1 MEADDANRPLDGL
14 RLYFL
19 VGVVHVFIGSLSPHF
34 FARYDIGAQEIS
46 VILSV
51 QFIGFLIGVLF
62 SPVLSKKIGPFVVIT
77 IGLSMVG
84 AALAGYL
91 WIDRWE
97 LLSLTGF
104 LIGYGAGTL
113 ETTVGALIIAQGEN
127 GKAGMAKLEVFF
139 GFGALLFPILIHVLA
154 GEDVLPLVLYSLL
167 STIAVLLAA
176 WVSLISVVRPKQRFP
191 QPEGAGS
198 GTEEFFPES
207 GLMRGEKRSLSLL
220 ILFAFVYAG
229 IETSY
234 ANFLPSLMIVGGFE
248 SYSLIGVSVFWASM
262 VIGRTVLAVKG
273 KKIPPLPMLQ
283 ISALCLILLLG
294 VFPFLHDAIL
304 ALGVIFLTGIA
315 ASPLFPVA
323 ITFAASV
330 KRGYV
335 DEVTSYFIA
344 AASLGGSLI
353 SLLIGWSLALEEL
366 SVTLFLFAGLAL
378 LLWFISF
385 RLRDTG
391 NSFYKHA
398 GKSMDR

>member
-1 MEADDANRPLDGL
+1 MRIVLWMGCAF
-14 RLYFL
+14 YFL

-34 FARYDIGAQEIS
+34 YARYDIGAQEIS

-62 SPVLSKKIGPFVVIT
+62 SPVLSKKVGPFVVIT
-77 IGLSMVG
+77 IGLGMVG

-113 ETTVGALIIAQGEN
+113 ETTVGSLIIAQGEN

-139 GFGALLFPILIHVLA
+139 GFGALLFPILIHLLA
-154 GEDVLPLVLYSLL
+154 GEDVIPLVLYSLL
-167 STIAVLLAA
+167 STIVVLLAA
-176 WVSLISVVRPKQRFP
+176 WVPLISILRTKQRFP
-191 QPEGAGS
+191 EPEGAVSGS
-198 GTEEFFPES
+198 EEIYTGG

-283 ISALCLILLLG
+283 ISAVCLILLLG

-304 ALGVIFLTGIA
+304 VLGVISLTGIA

-330 KRGYV
+330 GQGYV

-353 SLLIGWSLALEEL
+353 SLLVGWSLALEEL
-366 SVTLFLFAGLAL
+366 PVTLFLFAGLAL

-385 RLRDTG
+385 RLRDARSG
-391 NSFYKHA
+391 IYKPA
-398 GKSMDR
+398 QKSMDR

>member
-1 MEADDANRPLDGL
+1 MRIVLWMGCAF
-14 RLYFL
+14 YFL

-34 FARYDIGAQEIS
+34 YARYDIGAQEIS

-62 SPVLSKKIGPFVVIT
+62 SPVLSKKVGPFVVIT
-77 IGLSMVG
+77 IGLGMVG

-113 ETTVGALIIAQGEN
+113 ETTVGSLIIAQGEN

-139 GFGALLFPILIHVLA
+139 GFGALLFPILIHLLA
-154 GEDVLPLVLYSLL
+154 GEDVIPLVLYSLL
-167 STIAVLLAA
+167 STIVVLLAA
-176 WVSLISVVRPKQRFP
+176 WVSLISMLRPEHRLP
-191 QPEGAGS
+191 EPEGAVSGS
-198 GTEEFFPES
+198 EEIYPGS
-207 GLMRGEKRSLSLL
+207 GLMREEKRSLSLL

-283 ISALCLILLLG
+283 TSAVCLILLLG

-304 ALGVIFLTGIA
+304 VLGVISLTGIA

-330 KRGYV
+330 RQGYV

-353 SLLIGWSLALEEL
+353 SLLVGWSLALEEL

-385 RLRDTG
+385 RLRDAG
-391 NSFYKHA
+391 SRIYKPAH
-398 GKSMDR
+398 KSMDR

>member
-1 MEADDANRPLDGL
+1 MRIVLWMGCAF
-14 RLYFL
+14 YFL
-19 VGVVHVFIGSLSPHF
+19 VGVVHVFIGSLSPHL
-34 FARYDIGAQEIS
+34 FARYGIGAREIS

-62 SPVLSKKIGPFVVIT
+62 SPVFSKKLGPFGVIT
-77 IGLSMVG
+77 IGLCMVG

-113 ETTVGALIIAQGEN
+113 ETTVGALIIGQGVS
-127 GKAGMAKLEVFF
+127 GKSGMAKLEVFF
-139 GFGALLFPILIHVLA
+139 GFGALLFPILIHLLA
-154 GEDVLPLVLYSLL
+154 GEDVLLVVLSSLL
-167 STIAVLLAA
+167 ATIVVLLTV
-176 WVSLISVVRPKQRFP
+176 WVFLTSVARLNQRFP

-198 GTEEFFPES
+198 DTEEFFP
-207 GLMRGEKRSLSLL
+207 GNTPMREKRCLGLL
-220 ILFAFVYAG
+220 IVFAFVYAG

-234 ANFLPSLMIVGGFE
+234 ANFLPSLLIAGGYE
-248 SYSLIGVSVFWASM
+248 PYSLIGVSVFWASM
-262 VIGRTVLAVKG
+262 VVGRTLLAVKG
-273 KKIPPLPMLQ
+273 RNIPPLPILQ
-283 ISALCLILLLG
+283 ISALSLILFLG

-304 ALGVIFLTGIA
+304 VLAAIFLTGIA
-315 ASPLFPVA
+315 AAPLFPVA

-330 KRGYV
+330 SRGHV

-353 SLLIGWSLALEEL
+353 SLLVGWSLTLEEL
-366 SVTLFLFAGLAL
+366 PVTLFLFAGLAL

-385 RLRDTG
+385 RLKDTG
-391 NSFYKHA
+391 SSFYKPA

>member
-1 MEADDANRPLDGL
+1 MRIVLWMGCAF
-14 RLYFL
+14 YFL

-198 GTEEFFPES
+198 GTEGFFPES

>member
-1 MEADDANRPLDGL
+1 MRIVLWMGCAF
-14 RLYFL
+14 YFL

-154 GEDVLPLVLYSLL
+154 GEDVVPLVLYSLL

-176 WVSLISVVRPKQRFP
+176 WVSLIAIVRPKQRFP

-198 GTEEFFPES
+198 GTEELFPES
-207 GLMRGEKRSLSLL
+207 GLMGGEKRSLGLL

-353 SLLIGWSLALEEL
+353 SLLIGWSLVLEEL

-385 RLRDTG
+385 RLRVTG

>member
-1 MEADDANRPLDGL
+1 MRIVLWMGCAF
-14 RLYFL
+14 YFL

-154 GEDVLPLVLYSLL
+154 GEDVVPLVLYSLL

-176 WVSLISVVRPKQRFP
+176 WVSVISVVRPKQQFP

-198 GTEEFFPES
+198 GTEKFFPES

>member
-1 MEADDANRPLDGL
+1 MRIVLWMGCAF
-14 RLYFL
+14 YFL